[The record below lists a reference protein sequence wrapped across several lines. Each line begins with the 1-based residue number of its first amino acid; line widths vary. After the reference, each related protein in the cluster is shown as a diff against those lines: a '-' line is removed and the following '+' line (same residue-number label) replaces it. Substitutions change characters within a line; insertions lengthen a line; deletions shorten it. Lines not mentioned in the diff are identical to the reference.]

1 MEVYDFSWYVRSY
14 ENRELMKGFVN
25 LLKANSFI
33 QDPKSIYAYG
43 SFQKEY
49 KNYKEAYDDFF

>member
-1 MEVYDFSWYVRSY
+1 
-14 ENRELMKGFVN
+14 MKGFVN